1 MISPELQSRVQVWRQ
16 KANAGT
22 LSIDEMREAIAA
34 LRGSRLS
41 AANAPTKSRTTKGP
55 AKSADDLLSELEG
68 L

>member
-1 MISPELQSRVQVWRQ
+1 VISPELQSRVQVWRQ

-34 LRGSRLS
+34 LRGGRLA
-41 AANAPTKSRTTKGP
+41 AANATKTTRAKGP
-55 AKSADDLLSELEG
+55 AKSADDLLTELEG

>member
-1 MISPELQSRVQVWRQ
+1 VISPELQSRVQVWRQ

-34 LRGSRLS
+34 LRGGRLA
-41 AANAPTKSRTTKGP
+41 AANTAKTPRAKGP
-55 AKSADDLLSELEG
+55 AKSADDLLTELEG